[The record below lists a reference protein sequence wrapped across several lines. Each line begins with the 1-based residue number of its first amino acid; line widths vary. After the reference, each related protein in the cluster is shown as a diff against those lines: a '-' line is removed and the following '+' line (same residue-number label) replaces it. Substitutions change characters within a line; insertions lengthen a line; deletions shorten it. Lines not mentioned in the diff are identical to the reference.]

1 MNVIGIVGEYN
12 PFHLG
17 HLDHFKKSRK
27 ILGEDAPIVCVM
39 SGDFVQRGG
48 LAVFNKFS
56 RAEAAAVCGA
66 DIVFELPLPWCVMSA
81 EGFARG
87 AVQLLGSL
95 GVVTHLSFGSEVG
108 SLAPLTAV
116 ALSALEPETIERV
129 KAEMENGLPFA
140 AARQKVIT
148 KKLGDEAKLLETPNN
163 ILAVEY
169 IKSIIQQQ
177 LDIAPVTTVREGAPH
192 DKANTG
198 KIRSAMELRTM
209 LEAGTDVMPY
219 VPKQTRKLLQEE
231 MEMGRGP
238 VTMADMESALM
249 SRLRLLTE
257 KDFNA
262 LPDASEGLGNR
273 FFKAV
278 RREGSV
284 EEILSAVKT
293 KRYPMSRL
301 RRMILC
307 AALGIRA
314 DMGVDAPPYARV
326 LATTPMGREL
336 LKTISQTAK
345 IPVVV
350 KPASVRELDENCRRV
365 FALTADARDFYVL
378 GYDAFEER
386 RGGSDWRATPVTLE

>member
-17 HLDHFKKSRK
+17 HLDHFEKSRK

-48 LAVFNKFS
+48 LAIFNKFS
-56 RAEAAAVCGA
+56 RAEAAAASGA
-66 DIVFELPLPWCVMSA
+66 DLVFELPLPWCVMSA

-108 SLAPLTAV
+108 SLAPLTAI

-129 KAEMENGLPFA
+129 KAEMESGLPFA
-140 AARQKVIT
+140 AARQKVIAE
-148 KKLGDEAKLLETPNN
+148 KLGEEAKLLETPNN

-169 IKSIIQQQ
+169 IKSIIHQQ
-177 LDIAPVTTVREGAPH
+177 LNITPVTTVREGAPH

-198 KIRSAMELRTM
+198 KTRSAMELRAM
-209 LEAGTDVMPY
+209 LEAGEDVRSY
-219 VPKQTRKLLQEE
+219 VPAPTRELLQEE
-231 MEMGRGP
+231 MERGRGP
-238 VTMADMESALM
+238 VTMADMERALM
-249 SRLRLLTE
+249 SRLRLLSE
-257 KDFNA
+257 EDFNA

-273 FFKAV
+273 FYKAV
-278 RREGSV
+278 RSEGSV
-284 EEILSAVKT
+284 DEILSAVKT

-301 RRMILC
+301 RRMTLC

-314 DMGVDAPPYARV
+314 EVGLDAPPYARV
-326 LATTPMGREL
+326 LATTPKGREL
-336 LKTISQTAK
+336 LKTISKTAE
-345 IPVVV
+345 IPIVV
-350 KPASVRELDENCRRV
+350 KPAYVKELDENCRRI
-365 FALTADARDFYVL
+365 FTLTADARDFYVL
-378 GYDAFEER
+378 GYDAMEER
-386 RGGSDWRATPVTLE
+386 RGGTDWRATPVTLE